1 MFRELR
7 RKTYITPKS
16 YLDSIQL
23 YLLQLSKVR
32 DNQGDQI
39 GRLQNG
45 TQKLNQTN
53 TQIENLQVKLTEL
66 RPRLQIQE
74 ENATAQAV
82 LIGEKKEV
90 ALKKEIEAQEEA
102 AVVKIEAIEIERIK
116 LEAESEL
123 QAAAPALEAANKA
136 VNELSKDDVGEL
148 KKT

>member
-23 YLLQLSKVR
+23 FLLQLSKVR
-32 DNQGDQI
+32 DSQGDDI

-45 TQKLNQTN
+45 VQKLNQTN
-53 TQIENLQVKLTEL
+53 AQIEHLQVMLTEL

-90 ALKKEIEAQEEA
+90 ALKEEIEAQEEA
-102 AVVKIEAIEIERIK
+102 AMVRTEAVEIERIK

-123 QAAAPALEAANKA
+123 
-136 VNELSKDDVGEL
+136 
-148 KKT
+148 

>member
-1 MFRELR
+1 M
-7 RKTYITPKS
+7 
-16 YLDSIQL
+16 
-23 YLLQLSKVR
+23 
-32 DNQGDQI
+32 
-39 GRLQNG
+39 
-45 TQKLNQTN
+45 
-53 TQIENLQVKLTEL
+53 QVKLTEL

-123 QAAAPALEAANKA
+123 
-136 VNELSKDDVGEL
+136 
-148 KKT
+148 